1 MSRTPQHFAD
11 RLKSALRSHARDPRP
26 EVAGKRR
33 SGVARET
40 SALPAATT
48 GSPGEDF
55 ARRLRAAI
63 DA

>member
-1 MSRTPQHFAD
+1 MARTPQHFAD
-11 RLKSALRSHARDPRP
+11 RLRSALRSHARDPRP
-26 EVAGKRR
+26 EIAGKRR
-33 SGVARET
+33 SGVAPD
-40 SALPAATT
+40 SAALSAPTA